1 MGNPSRLHFS
11 LDLLKGFEAAARHLS
26 FTSAANELSLTQ
38 SAISREI
45 KLLESRLEVRL
56 FNRIHR
62 GLELTDAGLALY
74 RSVSEALRLID
85 RGIEAVTEPAG
96 GVVTI
101 TTNVPFASFWV
112 VPRLPR
118 FAALYPDISV
128 RVAATNRVVNL
139 EREQIDVGVRHI
151 SGGTLPPGAIELM
164 TERLFPVC
172 APQLL
177 RRRDRPLKKPED
189 LARHTLLLFSPEDM
203 PQHWSDWPRWFEAMK
218 LAGPAPAATLSFG
231 HYDQVIQAALDGAGV
246 ALGRNLL
253 VQRHLDGGTLVA
265 PFGQDRSVA
274 IGGRYV
280 VTTAA
285 HAVERPSVRV
295 FVDWL
300 LGEAAT
306 G

>member
-1 MGNPSRLHFS
+1 MRGDCTKTWS
-11 LDLLKGFEAAARHLS
+11 LAAALH
-26 FTSAANELSLTQ
+26 
-38 SAISREI
+38 
-45 KLLESRLEVRL
+45 
-56 FNRIHR
+56 
-62 GLELTDAGLALY
+62 
-74 RSVSEALRLID
+74 
-85 RGIEAVTEPAG
+85 
-96 GVVTI
+96 
-101 TTNVPFASFWV
+101 
-112 VPRLPR
+112 
-118 FAALYPDISV
+118 PDISV

-151 SGGTLPPGAIELM
+151 SGGALPPGAIELM

-189 LARHTLLLFSPEDM
+189 LARHTLLLFAPDDM
-203 PQHWSDWPRWFEAMK
+203 PQHWSDWPRWLEAMK

-231 HYDQVIQAALDGAGV
+231 HYDQVIQAALDGAGG
-246 ALGRNLL
+246 ALGRHLL
-253 VQRHLDGGTLVA
+253 VQRHLDGGTLGA
-265 PFGQDRSVA
+265 PCGQDRSVA